1 MSASLQRKVV
11 SEQRKRNPGTRENS
25 KAGNHRPK
33 TGAGKESSAYKSRV
47 GSSKLKVKEEEFR
60 LV

>member
-11 SEQRKRNPGTRENS
+11 SEQRKRNPGTRE
-25 KAGNHRPK
+25 KMGDHRPK
-33 TGAGKESSAYKSRV
+33 TGAGKESSASKNRV